1 MKKGGFSLFLAF
13 TTQGPLG
20 VRVKEMGEMG
30 KGGKGEAVIK
40 RNYNWVLLL
49 QLLLEKPIFRKE
61 ITEMDEYGGNKSQ
74 GKENYIK

>member
-30 KGGKGEAVIK
+30 KGGSGNKK
-40 RNYNWVLLL
+40 KL
-49 QLLLEKPIFRKE
+49 QLSAVVATTVRK
-61 ITEMDEYGGNKSQ
+61 TNFQKGNNRN
-74 GKENYIK
+74 GRIWWE